1 MKEPIIV
8 TAFWDVGR
16 SKDCEIPRSNE
27 RYYKEFAAWARI
39 KNELIVYTDEYSVD
53 EIKKIR
59 NQYGLGG
66 KTRVI
71 VNDIFQV
78 DNDIFNRMLE
88 VEKKKAFTDFRYR
101 PEAMENQAKFDYA
114 WFMKYWC
121 MADAVKYANDD
132 DVFAWFD
139 FGFNHIDKCYS
150 NMEEFSFTWT
160 LNKEIN
166 EVQAYSL
173 KNVEDVAIFD
183 VLQFMQDTVMGVFF
197 LVPIKCALEFWKVIR
212 KSMES
217 LLMIECI
224 DDDQILVLMAHKWRP
239 DIIKINISE
248 WWYLALKENGADH
261 LSVRLPKDRNQST
274 IKHKIWAKKY
284 DYIHKTEYLK
294 RTKNRM
300 NKAVDSA
307 L

>member
-71 VNDIFQV
+71 VNDIFKV
-78 DNDIFNRMLE
+78 ENDIFNRMLE

-197 LVPIKCALEFWKVIR
+197 LVPTKCAVEFWKVIR

-224 DDDQILVLMAHKWRP
+224 DDDQVLVLMAHKWRP